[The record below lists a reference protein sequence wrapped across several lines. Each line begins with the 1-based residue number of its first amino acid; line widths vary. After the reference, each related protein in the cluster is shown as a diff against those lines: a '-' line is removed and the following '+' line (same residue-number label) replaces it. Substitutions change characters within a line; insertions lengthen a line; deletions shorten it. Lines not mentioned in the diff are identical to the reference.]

1 MGQLGQIPATMSQI
15 VVVLDV
21 QGRGNGAYAKEHLS
35 VRMLNTFSEAKI
47 QLSMYY
53 VIMIHLA
60 VNITEKTNIKAASLA
75 EDDVLLIIV
84 YTRKITS

>member
-1 MGQLGQIPATMSQI
+1 
-15 VVVLDV
+15 
-21 QGRGNGAYAKEHLS
+21 
-35 VRMLNTFSEAKI
+35 MLNTFSEAKI

-84 YTRKITS
+84 YTRKIMS